1 MASKQPKRKQRDGVD
16 GLGRTPL
23 HYACIDGNS
32 EDVAQFLATG
42 LDANAQDDNGW
53 SPLHFAA
60 QASSVEC
67 VTLLIRA
74 GANVSLKDSF
84 GNTAL
89 FRAVFSS
96 TGDGATIGI
105 LRKAGADPHGKN
117 EHGVSP
123 VILARTIGNYDVAQ
137 FFADLPPVDDVA

>member
-1 MASKQPKRKQRDGVD
+1 MASKQSKRKPRNGVD

-23 HYACIDGNS
+23 HCACADGSS
-32 EDVAQFLATG
+32 EEVAHLLATG

-53 SPLHFAA
+53 APLHFAA

-74 GANVSLKDSF
+74 GANVSLRDSF

-96 TGDGATIGI
+96 AGDGATIDT
-105 LRKAGADPHGKN
+105 LREAGADPHAVN
-117 EHGVSP
+117 NHGVSP
-123 VILARTIGNYDVAQ
+123 VILARTIGNCDVAQ
-137 FFADLPPVDDVA
+137 FFADIPPIDNAA